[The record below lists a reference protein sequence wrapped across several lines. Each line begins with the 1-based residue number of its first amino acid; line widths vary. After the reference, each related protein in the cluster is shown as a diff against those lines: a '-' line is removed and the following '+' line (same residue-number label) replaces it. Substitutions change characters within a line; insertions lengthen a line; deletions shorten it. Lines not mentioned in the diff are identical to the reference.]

1 MTLTKHTSTITL
13 ITLFLF
19 ITTCTTDNSITG
31 NSDQSL
37 AKPTGVLDSN
47 SPESDD
53 DDLTPVDI
61 YINRLIGWV
70 LTEYVHHELLQCSI
84 DELGE
89 FEDNYARSVNTSKS
103 YDFRDNYLSKTDKGE
118 VYTACYY
125 LLSTYGIK
133 NNLIGKYYKEHYDLL
148 KSSIVIANDLQ
159 HGNNNNQVLINNDIA
174 EKLDEMLKVYK
185 NHKNHKDI
193 DPVLDLL
200 KYDLNKYRN
209 KPKSE
214 IAKDFQ

>member
-89 FEDNYARSVNTSKS
+89 FGIIMHDQLIHQSHTTLGTIIFLKQIKEK
-103 YDFRDNYLSKTDKGE
+103 FI
-118 VYTACYY
+118 
-125 LLSTYGIK
+125 LL
-133 NNLIGKYYKEHYDLL
+133 
-148 KSSIVIANDLQ
+148 VI
-159 HGNNNNQVLINNDIA
+159 I
-174 EKLDEMLKVYK
+174 Y
-185 NHKNHKDI
+185 
-193 DPVLDLL
+193 
-200 KYDLNKYRN
+200 
-209 KPKSE
+209 
-214 IAKDFQ
+214 